1 MQLYVQKEG
10 SNKQA
15 LFVAPED
22 SIRELKEEILKR
34 QHHMQTKKKHMVQ
47 TERKKLLLSLNGEEL
62 AAEETASLSDA
73 SIKDGDKI
81 VFSLAAPLE
90 D

>member
-1 MQLYVQKEG
+1 
-10 SNKQA
+10 
-15 LFVAPED
+15 
-22 SIRELKEEILKR
+22 
-34 QHHMQTKKKHMVQ
+34 MQTKKKHMVQ